1 LLFAGPALLQLTE
14 EKGEWNMREGFMIV
28 ALGWLTTA
36 IFSSMPYIFEGIPL
50 LMPFLKPYQE

>member
-1 LLFAGPALLQLTE
+1 MQLTE